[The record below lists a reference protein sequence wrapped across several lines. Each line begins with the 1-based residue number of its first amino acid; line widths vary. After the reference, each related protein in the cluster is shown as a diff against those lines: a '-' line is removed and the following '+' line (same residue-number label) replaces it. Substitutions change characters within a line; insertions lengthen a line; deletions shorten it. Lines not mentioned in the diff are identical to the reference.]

1 MILMQIN
8 LNKINFIYSKENDF
22 ESMRKLRALKPFS
35 DEVCDFLNKL
45 SKAIMMDRESKS
57 YPDVI
62 TFGFFLRK
70 SNIEKLKQDY
80 LDILSSHIG
89 RGLSFHIAPSNV
101 PINFAYSL
109 VVGLLSGNP
118 CIVRTSSKDFAQTR
132 IVARL
137 IKQVIEKY
145 DLNIGK
151 YISIIGYERDTEI
164 TDYFSSICESRVI
177 WGGDSTI
184 KEIRKSNIP
193 SRTVDIAFADRY
205 SVGIIDAKS
214 ILKDDIKNLAQDFYN
229 DTYLYDQNAC
239 SSPRLI
245 VWIGKEDEVNK
256 AKEKFWGSIHEFL
269 LEKYNVEPVV
279 AVNKLLAS
287 YRCSIELDNVKLE
300 KAKDNLI
307 NRIKLSSLIEEIPD
321 YRCAGGSFLEYDDI
335 NLDELSKIVNK
346 KYQTISYYGINP
358 TELREWVFEN
368 GLLGID
374 RIVPIGKTSDFS
386 LIWDGYDLIRSLSR
400 ICTIC

>member
-8 LNKINFIYSKENDF
+8 LDKINFIYSKESEF
-22 ESMRKLRALKPFS
+22 ESMRRLKALKPFS
-35 DEVCDFLNKL
+35 EEVCDFLNKL
-45 SKAIMMDRESKS
+45 SRAIMADRESKD
-57 YPDVI
+57 YPDII

-118 CIVRTSSKDFAQTR
+118 CIVRTSSKDFVQTR

-137 IKQVIEKY
+137 IKEVIEK
-145 DLNIGK
+145 DNLNIGN
-151 YISIIGYERDTEI
+151 YISIIGYGRDSEI

-177 WGGDSTI
+177 WGGDNTI
-184 KEIRKSNIP
+184 NEIRKSNIP
-193 SRTVDIAFADRY
+193 SRTIDIAFADRY

-245 VWIGKEDEVNK
+245 VWLGKDDEISK
-256 AKEKFWGSIHEFL
+256 AKEKFWGSIQDFL
-269 LEKYNVEPVV
+269 EEKYNVEPVV

-287 YRCSIELDNVKLE
+287 YKCAIELDNVKLE
-300 KAKDNLI
+300 KTKDNLI
-307 NRIKLSSLIEEIPD
+307 NRIKLSSLIEEIPN
-321 YRCAGGSFLEYDDI
+321 YRCAGGSFLEYNDT
-335 NLDELSKIVNK
+335 NLDELAKIINK
-346 KYQTISYYGINP
+346 KYQTISYYGVNP
-358 TELREWVFEN
+358 TDLREWIFEN

-374 RIVPIGKTSDFS
+374 RIVPIGKTSDFN

-400 ICTIC
+400 VCTIL